1 MELTYFKSE
10 YNYDEVLWTVYLNDS
25 SLFVCLHRCVT
36 LIINYKLYSISSSW
50 QEVNENILM

>member
-10 YNYDEVLWTVYLNDS
+10 YSYDEVLWTVYLNDS
-25 SLFVCLHRCVT
+25 SLFVCLHMCVT
-36 LIINYKLYSISSSW
+36 LINNYKLYSIWSSW